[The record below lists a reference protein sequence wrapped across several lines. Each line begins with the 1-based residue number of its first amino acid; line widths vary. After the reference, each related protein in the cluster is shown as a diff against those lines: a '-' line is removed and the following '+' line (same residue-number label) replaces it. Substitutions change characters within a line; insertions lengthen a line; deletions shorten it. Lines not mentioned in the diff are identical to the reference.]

1 MNVAIVNQTD
11 IIGGA
16 ARAAYRLHH
25 ALRGYGINS
34 RMFVDRSIS
43 GDSTVSKPDGF
54 IHKVEGFVRP
64 QLDRLIVSSLMS
76 TGNRSLHSAA
86 VIPSRWPK
94 KLNTSDID
102 LVNLHWVA
110 GGMMSLRDI
119 AKIKKPVVWTL
130 HDMWPFCG
138 TEHYGDGDR
147 WVSGYARWNRPNGDS
162 GFDIDRWA
170 WNQKIKLWRN
180 SNFSIVCPS
189 NWMAK
194 NVKQSILFE
203 KNLIKVIPNA
213 IDTSIWRPID
223 MLTARG
229 ILQIS
234 CEKKLVLFG
243 AIGAGADHRK
253 GFDLLMKSI
262 EILDSRNLNYELVV
276 FGGLEPERPLPI
288 KCRVHYVGALHDDIS
303 LSLLYSAVDV
313 FVIPS
318 RIDNLPNTG
327 IEAQACG
334 TPVVAFDV
342 GGLSDIVQHGVTG
355 YLALEND
362 VVDLAQGIEW
372 VINKSDDK
380 LRTES
385 RVKAVD
391 RWSPRVVA
399 KQYYNLYS
407 EVINA

>member
-54 IHKVEGFVRP
+54 INKVEGFVRP

-162 GFDIDRWA
+162 GFDLDRWA
-170 WNQKIKLWRN
+170 WNQKVKLWRN

-229 ILQIS
+229 ILQLS

-288 KCRVHYVGALHDDIS
+288 KRRVHYVGALHDDIS

-362 VVDLAQGIEW
+362 VIDLAQGIEW